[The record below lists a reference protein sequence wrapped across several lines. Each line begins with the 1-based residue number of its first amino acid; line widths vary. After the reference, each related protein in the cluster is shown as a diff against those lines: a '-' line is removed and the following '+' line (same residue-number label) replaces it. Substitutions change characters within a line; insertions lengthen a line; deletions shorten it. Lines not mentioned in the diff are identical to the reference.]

1 MARILKGSHSFTCTP
16 TPRLSANRMNDT
28 LPAFVFPAEAS
39 THLPTQ
45 EGWKAEFAL
54 VAGWLHTEISVQH
67 RELNK
72 DKITHLSIRWR

>member
-1 MARILKGSHSFTCTP
+1 
-16 TPRLSANRMNDT
+16 MNDT
-28 LPAFVFPAEAS
+28 LPAFVFPAEAG
-39 THLPTQ
+39 THLLTQ

-72 DKITHLSIRWR
+72 DKITHLSIRWRWRRTSWIGEQLMHPPSVLSMDV